1 MISKDTNYLKNTVL
15 NEIAMTISE
24 SDCSQPTKLI
34 GDTVWV
40 DLNQN
45 GIQDNGEPGMGNV
58 TVDLYNYNNKTKVAT
73 TTTNANGNYI
83 FDTVYPGTYYV
94 IFSNIPEGYGF
105 IQSNG
110 VVDTTGRTQPFCVKY
125 DDDPTD
131 NTNIDAPILPAI
143 VTTTTTPV
151 PVTTTTTPVPVT
163 TTTTP
168 VPVTTTTTTVPVTTT
183 TTTVPVTTTTTTVPV
198 TTTTTSSGL
207 ASVSGT
213 IWVDLNQDG
222 TQAPT
227 EPGYPGAF
235 VTLYNCNTNDPIQSV
250 YTDSLGNY
258 SFNNLAPNIAY
269 YIKVDPIPG
278 YKFIQSNGVADT
290 NGRTNCFRLNPGEN
304 RVDLDIPILPV
315 CIQTI
320 CPVRTTTTTTTTTT
334 SPVPGSITGI
344 VFADYNCNGVID
356 TEDIGVP
363 NVFVS
368 LYNANTY
375 CVVSTVLTNSNG
387 NYQFSNVNPGNYYL
401 IFNNI
406 PCQYSFNTKTGVVSR
421 NGKTDVF
428 TLCPGQNITNLN
440 VGLCP
445 NCVNNNTS
453 NSSCGCIEDDNYD
466 YPSSDN
472 CNNNDIIPYEL
483 GTVGGYVW
491 LDSNGDGCKSSREMG
506 IPNVDVSL
514 YDCNNQLIDSTTT
527 SRKGKYIFNNVPSG
541 SYYIQFGDLPCNYVY
556 IKSNHL
562 VNSNGLSLV
571 FNLCPGESRLDVNAP
586 VYRKPNGH
594 SCINS
599 NSCHDCC

>member
-1 MISKDTNYLKNTVL
+1 MISKDTNYLENAVL

-24 SDCSQPTKLI
+24 SDCSQPTKLV

-45 GIQDNGEPGMGNV
+45 GIQDNGEPGVGNI

-83 FDTVYPGTYYV
+83 FDSVYPGTYYV
-94 IFSNIPEGYGF
+94 IFSNIPEGYAF

-125 DDDPTD
+125 DDDPTS

-143 VTTTTTPV
+143 
-151 PVTTTTTPVPVT
+151 
-163 TTTTP
+163 
-168 VPVTTTTTTVPVTTT
+168 VTTTTTTVPVTTT
-183 TTTVPVTTTTTTVPV
+183 TTTVPVTTTTTT
-198 TTTTTSSGL
+198 TSSVL

-213 IWVDLNQDG
+213 IWVDLDQDG
-222 TQAPT
+222 VQDPN

-235 VTLYNCNTNDPIQSV
+235 VTLYNCNNNDPIQSV
-250 YTDSLGNY
+250 YTDNLGNY
-258 SFNNLAPNIAY
+258 SFNNLTPNMAY
-269 YIKVDPIPG
+269 YVKVDPIPG
-278 YKFIQSNGVADT
+278 YKFIQSNGVVDT
-290 NGRTNCFRLNPGEN
+290 NGETNCFRLNPGEN
-304 RVDLDIPILPV
+304 RTDLDIPILPV

-320 CPVRTTTTTTTTTT
+320 CPVRTTTTTTTTSTTTTSTTTT

-344 VFADYNCNGVID
+344 VFADYNCNGVVD

-368 LYNANTY
+368 LYDANT
-375 CVVSTVLTNSNG
+375 CCIVSTVLTNSNG
-387 NYQFSNVNPGNYYL
+387 NYQFTNVNPGNYYL
-401 IFNNI
+401 VFNNI
-406 PCQYSFNTKTGVVSR
+406 PCQYSFNTKTGVVSK

-453 NSSCGCIEDDNYD
+453 NLNCGCIEDDSYS
-466 YPSSDN
+466 YPDSCN
-472 CNNNDIIPYEL
+472 CNNNDIVSYDL
-483 GTVGGYVW
+483 GTVAGYVW

-514 YDCNNQLIDSTTT
+514 YSCSNQLIASTTT
-527 SRKGKYIFNNVPSG
+527 SRKGKYIFSDVPSG
-541 SYYIQFGDLPCNYVY
+541 SYYVQFGDLPCNYVY

-562 VNSNGLSLV
+562 MNSNGISVVFDLS
-571 FNLCPGESRLDVNAP
+571 PGECRLDINAP

-594 SCINS
+594 SFVNS
-599 NSCHDCC
+599 NNCY